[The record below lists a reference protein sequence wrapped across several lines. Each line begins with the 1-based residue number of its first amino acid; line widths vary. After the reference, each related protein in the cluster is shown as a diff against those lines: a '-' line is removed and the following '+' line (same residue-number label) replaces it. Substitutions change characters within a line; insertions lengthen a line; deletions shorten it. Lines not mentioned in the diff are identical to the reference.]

1 VVLGRLLSIVALVLA
16 LGIGPVFA
24 QSTSDAQ
31 VTSIEA
37 KLESLR
43 GRLRAIEAIAIE
55 QLQTDE
61 MMANQKTAIESVQ
74 LDAAAETAKL
84 RGPVNEVEAQ
94 LARIGAPPADG
105 TLEPPALAA
114 QRRVLETRAARLA
127 AAQKQFELI
136 GFDASQQLAKN
147 TTTQRQQFFERI
159 FKSEKSILNLRLWI
173 DAGAGLWALVGNFGR
188 TVEDTYKYARNNA
201 NPVGLLLL
209 PLIAMV
215 IYGLWAFAHNRIIS
229 GFGREPIRSNEDGE
243 DTAAQMAPLERLWRA
258 LLGLLGM
265 VVLVLIGFIV
275 IRASIEAADVAT
287 PNAMA
292 YVNSVLAVVTSAI
305 IYSGVTYFLCAP
317 RNPETRLIAVD
328 DKSARILPVLVG
340 AAALVSSIGN
350 EMPQLFD
357 TLRLPQG
364 GLAGQSALVA
374 IVMISLIGLITAV
387 IQNQAKLSQ
396 AEGSSYYLAWFVRF
410 LPLIWV
416 VLAAAVIALLLGYIA
431 LAYFITGSI
440 LDTALFIISLALIH
454 SLADGFSE
462 VLQNPISKTG
472 QLLRQFTGLTELS
485 LSRIALVFRTGI
497 DILLVVIA
505 VPVLFVIWALTW
517 IDLKAIFGWVYNGVT
532 IGNITLSP
540 WGILVAIAVF
550 VIGVVL
556 TRAITGWMQRRVL
569 SETTLDKGVQD
580 SVRTGAS
587 YLGYIIAASFGL
599 SAAGLDFSNIAIIA
613 GALGVGIG
621 FGLQSIVNNFVSGLI
636 LLAERPVRVGDWVVT
651 NAGEGIV
658 RKINVR
664 STEIE
669 TFDNCTVI
677 VPNSNLIT
685 EAVKNWTHRDTIGRF
700 SVSFVVEPLS
710 KPQTIVEILKSAA
723 TNHPKI
729 LRYPEAVVRLTRF
742 FNGGIEFE
750 LKGSVADVFEGA
762 TVASDIRM
770 IVAAE
775 LSKRKINLLGAPK

>member
-1 VVLGRLLSIVALVLA
+1 VVLGRLLCLVALLLA
-16 LGIGPVFA
+16 LGTEPGSA

-31 VTSIEA
+31 VTGVEA

-43 GRLRAIEAIAIE
+43 GRLRAIQAVATE
-55 QLQTDE
+55 QQPTDE
-61 MMANQKTAIESVQ
+61 MMANQKAAIESVQ

-94 LARIGAPPADG
+94 LARIGVPPSDG
-105 TLEPPALAA
+105 TPEPPALGA
-114 QRRVLETRAARLA
+114 QRRILETRAARLA

-136 GFDASQQLAKN
+136 NFDAAQQLSKN
-147 TTTQRQQFFERI
+147 TISQREQFFERI
-159 FKSEKSILNLRLWI
+159 FKSEKSVLNPRLWI
-173 DAGAGLWALVGNFGR
+173 DAGVGLWALVGNFGR
-188 TVEDTYKYARNNA
+188 TLEDTFRYARSNA
-201 NPVGLLLL
+201 NPAGLLLL
-209 PLIAMV
+209 PLIALV
-215 IYGLWAFAHNRIIS
+215 LYGLWIFAHSRVIS
-229 GFGREPIRSNEDGE
+229 GFGHSKVRSDEEGEPSS
-243 DTAAQMAPLERLWRA
+243 QMAPLERLWRA
-258 LLGLLGM
+258 LLGLLG
-265 VVLVLIGFIV
+265 VIVFVLIGFVV

-287 PNAMA
+287 PSAMA
-292 YVNSVLAVVTSAI
+292 YVNSVLAVMTSAI

-340 AAALVSSIGN
+340 LAALISSIGN

-374 IVMISLIGLITAV
+374 IIMIGIIGLITAV
-387 IQNQAKLSQ
+387 IQNQAKHGQ

-416 VLAAAVIALLLGYIA
+416 VLAMAVMALLLGYIA

-440 LDTALFIISLALIH
+440 LDTALFIISLTLIH

-462 VLQNPISKTG
+462 AVQNPLSKTG
-472 QLLRQFTGLTELS
+472 QLLRQYTGLTDLS
-485 LSRIALVFRTGI
+485 LSRIALAFRTGI

-505 VPVLFVIWALTW
+505 IPALFVIWALTW
-517 IDLKAIFGWVYNGVT
+517 IDIRSIFGWVYNGFT

-550 VIGVVL
+550 AIGVAL
-556 TRAITGWMQRRVL
+556 TRTITGWLQRRVL
-569 SETTLDKGVQD
+569 SETTFDKGVQD

-599 SAAGLDFSNIAIIA
+599 SAAGLDFSNIAIVA

-658 RKINVR
+658 KKINVR

-700 SVSFVVEPLS
+700 SVNFMVEQMG
-710 KPQTIVEILKSAA
+710 KPQAIVDLLKSAA
-723 TNHPKI
+723 TDHPKV
-729 LRYPEAVVRLTRF
+729 LRYPEPVVRLIRF
-742 FNGGIEFE
+742 VNGGIEFE
-750 LKGSVADVFEGA
+750 LKGSVADVFEAA

-770 IVAAE
+770 TVAAE
-775 LSKRKINLLGAPK
+775 LSKRKIDLLGAPK